1 MSRDTNEFLILLK
14 PHYNAA
20 LKYCKALCRKGKT
33 ECAEDLVQHSL
44 LKAIEKFDD
53 LKDDKKFKFWF
64 FSIITNEYYSS
75 VRKNFL
81 MKFITIDSEYEVPSM
96 PRLYGDNGTG
106 ELSEILMLALS
117 RLNPKEKTAIL
128 LFELAGFSIEE
139 IMSIQNEK
147 SISCIKV
154 RLARCR
160 EKLRNYI
167 EKLESGKHFKT
178 QSKKKSEGG
187 LTNETIKLVSEVES
201 GKNE

>member
-1 MSRDTNEFLILLK
+1 MSRETNDFLILLK

-20 LKYCKALCRKGKT
+20 LKFCKALCRKGKA
-33 ECAEDLVQHSL
+33 ECAEDLIQHSL

-81 MKFITIDSEYEVPSM
+81 MKFITIENDYEVPSM

-106 ELSEILMLALS
+106 ELSEILLMALS

-128 LFELAGFSIEE
+128 LYELAGFSIEE
-139 IMSIQNEK
+139 IMNIQNEK

-154 RLARCR
+154 RLARSR
-160 EKLRNYI
+160 EKLRSYI

-178 QSKKKSEGG
+178 LAEKKSAGG

-201 GKNE
+201 GKND